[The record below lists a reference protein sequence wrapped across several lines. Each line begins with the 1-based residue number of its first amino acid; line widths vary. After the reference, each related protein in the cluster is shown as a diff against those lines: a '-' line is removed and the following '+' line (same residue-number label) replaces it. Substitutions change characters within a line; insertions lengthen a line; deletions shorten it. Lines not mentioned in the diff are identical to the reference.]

1 MGDLSVLEA
10 ALAPDATWRGIDDG
24 PWNCESC
31 AGIMRVLRQNPTH
44 RLDGRIEETIP
55 YGERI
60 MVAVPT
66 LRGLAQRSPARR
78 RIAYAVVTVHDG
90 AITEIKSCA
99 TLRERGGLRNDGAS
113 LGAGRQPCAAAR
125 HRDQPTAAR
134 QPPDSVRPRDRRR
147 AFGWIVADVR
157 AWRPER
163 RYQVWHDRAVFHFLT
178 GSTDRRRYLD
188 TLNAATARGAVVV
201 IGAFAP
207 DGPGHCSGL
216 PVACYGPS
224 ELAAQLGGGWALIV
238 NAHEE
243 HITPSASPSR
253 SPGGIPEQARG

>member
-10 ALAPDATWRGIDDG
+10 ALAPD
-24 PWNCESC
+24 
-31 AGIMRVLRQNPTH
+31 
-44 RLDGRIEETIP
+44 
-55 YGERI
+55 
-60 MVAVPT
+60 
-66 LRGLAQRSPARR
+66 
-78 RIAYAVVTVHDG
+78 
-90 AITEIKSCA
+90 
-99 TLRERGGLRNDGAS
+99 
-113 LGAGRQPCAAAR
+113 
-125 HRDQPTAAR
+125 
-134 QPPDSVRPRDRRR
+134 
-147 AFGWIVADVR
+147 
-157 AWRPER
+157 
-163 RYQVWHDRAVFHFLT
+163 
-178 GSTDRRRYLD
+178 TDRRRYLD